1 MPNLAALSPLFPLI
15 LVSHVALAV
24 SPFVPSPLLPF
35 TLTAVGLIAFLMST
49 QPVLLVSRR

>member
-1 MPNLAALSPLFPLI
+1 MPNLAPLSPLFPLI